1 MNPRGSLG
9 LAETQLNRVENGSR
23 RQIGLIGTI
32 VRVILGLGLLAY
44 GLSGGKIV
52 VSNGQLQSGFE
63 PSGLILGAFAFPA
76 VLLLWQSLRAR
87 RDPTRFQATGPVGTA
102 INMAVFFALFLTPWY
117 APRLSF
123 TSDAA
128 LIFYG
133 ASMLLA
139 AVRGYGGCE
148 VLAIS
153 NWVLRRDDQV
163 GCFVLG
169 PVDNMER
176 RLRPRSGSTPP
187 TT

>member
-1 MNPRGSLG
+1 MAQTRINSIDQGHRREIGS
-9 LAETQLNRVENGSR
+9 
-23 RQIGLIGTI
+23 IGTI
-32 VRVILGLGLLAY
+32 ARVVLGLGLLAY
-44 GLSGGKIV
+44 GVSGGKIV
-52 VSNGQLQSGFE
+52 VSHGQLQSGFE
-63 PSGLILGAFAFPA
+63 PLGLILGVIAFPA
-76 VLLLWQSLRAR
+76 ALLIGQWLRVR
-87 RDPTRFQATGPVGTA
+87 RNPTRFEATGAVGTA

-128 LIFYG
+128 SIFYG

-139 AVRGYGGCE
+139 ALRGYGGCE

-169 PVDNMER
+169 PVDYAER
-176 RLRPRSGSTPP
+176 RLRQSQAQR
-187 TT
+187 